1 MHSIFLWWQYATRD
15 RSPLIASPR
24 WRARVTDTVAC
35 VGYAPFQT
43 PPPPVGPAPLRCIH
57 GVSQSAEMY
66 IFVDILKTCMY
77 MQNFIYKY

>member
-1 MHSIFLWWQYATRD
+1 MMAVCHAGSITTYRFTEMACARD
-15 RSPLIASPR
+15 RHGRLCWLCAIAN
-24 WRARVTDTVAC
+24 T
-35 VGYAPFQT
+35 AP

-66 IFVDILKTCMY
+66 ISVDILKTCMY